1 MVTICL
7 PFLLGVF
14 DKGNRETSCSTYF
27 HIIVRLCHLTI
38 LFSMEVTTT
47 SSKLALEYNHI
58 LHFILPLTSGNE
70 SSALT
75 CSFVA
80 AHF

>member
-47 SSKLALEYNHI
+47 SSKSALEYNYI
-58 LHFILPLTSGNE
+58 LHFTLPLTGGSE
-70 SSALT
+70 SSALP